1 MMTFILWWFVGS
13 IIGVG
18 INYILMRDTD
28 NDED

>member
-28 NDED
+28 NDDD